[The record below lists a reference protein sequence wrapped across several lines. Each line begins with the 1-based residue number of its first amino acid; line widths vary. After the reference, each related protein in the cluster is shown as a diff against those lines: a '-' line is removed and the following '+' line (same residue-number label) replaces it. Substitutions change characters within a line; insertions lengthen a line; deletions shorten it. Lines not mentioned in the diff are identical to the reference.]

1 MIGYIKGTVDSI
13 FEDRVLVEN
22 NGIGYEIYVPG
33 SDLSVMPHSGEEV
46 KLYTYLHVRED
57 LMQLFGFLT
66 HDSLGLFKLLITVSG
81 IGPKGALGILSTMDA
96 YTLRFAIL
104 ANDSKSISRAPGIGK
119 KTAEKL
125 VLELRDKIDADSF
138 ISSEGASDAGMAV
151 LSGNISAGMQA
162 DASKDAIEALVAL
175 GYSATDSARAVKSV
189 LAALGD
195 EPSDVE
201 VILKHALKVI

>member
-66 HDSLGLFKLLITVSG
+66 RDALGLFKLLITVSG
-81 IGPKGALGILSTMDA
+81 IGPKGALGILGTMDA
-96 YTLRFAIL
+96 DTLRFAIMS
-104 ANDSKSISRAPGIGK
+104 NDAKAIARAPGIGK
-119 KTAEKL
+119 KTAEKV
-125 VLELRDKIDADSF
+125 VLELRDKIDADSLL
-138 ISSEGASDAGMAV
+138 SSDGASDAGMAV
-151 LSGNISAGMQA
+151 LSGGAAQA

-195 EPSDVE
+195 ESSDVE

>member
-1 MIGYIKGTVDSI
+1 M
-13 FEDRVLVEN
+13 
-22 NGIGYEIYVPG
+22 
-33 SDLSVMPHSGEEV
+33 
-46 KLYTYLHVRED
+46 
-57 LMQLFGFLT
+57 
-66 HDSLGLFKLLITVSG
+66 
-81 IGPKGALGILSTMDA
+81 
-96 YTLRFAIL
+96 
-104 ANDSKSISRAPGIGK
+104 
-119 KTAEKL
+119 
-125 VLELRDKIDADSF
+125 ELRDKIDADSF